1 MSYTI
6 KIDSNSKKAKSI
18 INMFKELAQDYP
30 FLTISE
36 DSDVQEE
43 NILQELDARYEYML
57 EHPDDWKTWEEV
69 KNNILNS

>member
-43 NILQELDARYEYML
+43 NILQELDERYEYML
-57 EHPDDWKTWEEV
+57 EHQDDWKTWEEV

>member
-1 MSYTI
+1 MYYTV
-6 KIDSNSKKAKSI
+6 KIDDKEAKAKSI
-18 INMFKELAQDYP
+18 INLLKELSKDYS

-36 DSDVQEE
+36 DLDTIQE
-43 NILQELDARYEYML
+43 NILMELDARYNYML